1 MKRYFIA
8 LFILPLLL
16 VACDDDKLEMMP
28 PYIFFNNDV
37 DTNVMDIDNPN

>member
-16 VACDDDKLEMMP
+16 TACDNDEIEMMP
-28 PYIFFNNDV
+28 PYIFFTYLSRYVCDGS
-37 DTNVMDIDNPN
+37 

>member
-28 PYIFFNNDV
+28 PLKVRQRILMYLLC
-37 DTNVMDIDNPN
+37 

>member
-28 PYIFFNNDV
+28 PYISSI
-37 DTNVMDIDNPN
+37 MM